1 MLPYVLLVFA
11 LLIGFYL
18 LGKWFLSADPRAV
31 MGALKWVFPIL
42 AIGAFIALVYLRR
55 FDFLLWILALGL
67 PLWGAI
73 KASKY
78 RQKAMS
84 GGTGGQQSEV
94 STRFF
99 RMTLDHDSGEM
110 AGEILHGQFKGA
122 QLEDLGLEELIALW
136 QECRAEDAQS
146 AAVLEAY
153 LDRAQGE
160 AWREAAGY
168 SGYGSGGGSGGNGA
182 GDGAMTLEEAR
193 AILGLEEGANKR
205 DILEAH
211 RRLMQKVHPD
221 HGGSNYLASKINAAK
236 DLLLASVRK

>member
-11 LLIGFYL
+11 LLIGFFF
-18 LGKWFLSADPRAV
+18 LGKWFLSAEPRSV
-31 MGALKWVFPIL
+31 KHALKWVFPIL
-42 AIGAFIALVYLRR
+42 AFGLFIALIYLRR
-55 FDFLLWILALGL
+55 FDFLLWILGFGL
-67 PLWGAI
+67 PIWGVL
-73 KASKY
+73 KANRY

-84 GGTGGQQSEV
+84 GGTSGQQSEV

-110 AGEILHGQFKGA
+110 SGKIVHGQFKGVL
-122 QLEDLGLEELIALW
+122 LEDLQLEELIALW

-160 AWREAAGY
+160 DWREAAGY
-168 SGYGSGGGSGGNGA
+168 SDYGGGGGSGGNGA
-182 GDGAMTLEEAR
+182 GDGAMTSEEAR
-193 AILGLEEGANKR
+193 AILGLEEGADR
-205 DILEAH
+205 REILEAH

-236 DLLLASVRK
+236 DLLLASARK